1 MPFPSFPL
9 RTGALALLAAGAL
22 AGCVTAPYGGGYGG
36 YGTYGNSGA
45 YDSNTQASGAYP
57 VAYPQQGSSQ
67 PAYAQPDYPQAGY
80 PQQAPVQ
87 ESYPQQGYPQQG
99 YPQQGYPQAGYQQAA
114 PAQGAYG
121 GDAYGVRY
129 GQVESIEMLPG
140 QQQGGVAG
148 ALIGGA
154 VGGLLGHQVGGGRGN
169 TIATIGGAVA
179 GALAGNE
186 VEKRANTTPPA
197 YRIRVRTTDNGYLTL
212 TQSTAYNLRN
222 GDRVKV
228 QNGVAMPY

>member
-9 RTGALALLAAGAL
+9 RTSALALLAAGAL

-36 YGTYGNSGA
+36 YGSYGNSGA
-45 YDSNTQASGAYP
+45 YGSSTQASGGYP
-57 VAYPQQGSSQ
+57 VAYPQQGYSQ
-67 PAYAQPDYPQAGY
+67 PAYPQPEYPQAGY
-80 PQQAPVQ
+80 PQQAPAQ
-87 ESYPQQGYPQQG
+87 ESYPQQGYPQQS
-99 YPQQGYPQAGYQQAA
+99 YPQGGYPQANT
-114 PAQGAYG
+114 AQGAYG
-121 GDAYGVRY
+121 SDAYGVRY
-129 GQVESIEMLPG
+129 GNVESIEMLPG
-140 QQQGGVAG
+140 QAPAGGVAG
-148 ALIGGA
+148 ALIGGV

-169 TIATIGGAVA
+169 TVATIGGAVA

-186 VEKRANTTPPA
+186 VEKRTTTAPPT

-212 TQSTAYNLRN
+212 TQSTPYNLRN

>member
-36 YGTYGNSGA
+36 YGAYGNSGT
-45 YDSNTQASGAYP
+45 YGSSTQASGAYP
-57 VAYPQQGSSQ
+57 VAYGQQGYQQ
-67 PAYAQPDYPQAGY
+67 PAYPQADYTQSGY
-80 PQQAPVQ
+80 PQAPVQ

-99 YPQQGYPQAGYQQAA
+99 YPQPGYPQASQ
-114 PAQGAYG
+114 PQGAYG
-121 GDAYGVRY
+121 NDAYGVRY

-140 QQQGGVAG
+140 QPASGGVAG
-148 ALIGGA
+148 TLIGGM

-169 TIATIGGAVA
+169 TVATIGGAVV
-179 GALAGNE
+179 GAVAGNE
-186 VEKRANTTPPA
+186 VEKRTNTAPPA

-212 TQSTAYNLRN
+212 TQSTPYNLRN